1 MTFIESDLVTK
12 LESYGN
18 IDDENTKAYKAAQY
32 WSNLIESKI
41 TSLSQV
47 NNLVIQS
54 YYEVINHSPF
64 EVDALQNLKDFL
76 DGNTEY
82 STNGDIEKYGFSL
95 IFRAER
101 KNDFS
106 HRVLRNMFDMDE
118 STFGSYFRPDNSTTN
133 AFKNNPTFL
142 SDKLKS
148 IAQNYRGR
156 ANGNFADQ
164 VIEFVNTGVNNF

>member
-1 MTFIESDLVTK
+1 MTFIESDLATK
-12 LESYGN
+12 LESYGY

-32 WSNLIESKI
+32 WSNLIESNLE
-41 TSLSQV
+41 SLSQL
-47 NNLVIQS
+47 NNFVIQS
-54 YYEVINHSPF
+54 YSEVINHSPF

-82 STNGDIEKYGFSL
+82 STNRDIEKYGFSL
-95 IFRAER
+95 IFRAQR

-118 STFGSYFRPDNSTTN
+118 NTFENYFRPDNITTD

-148 IAQNYRGR
+148 IAQYYRGC
-156 ANGNFADQ
+156 ANANFAQQ
-164 VIEFVNTGVNNF
+164 VIDFVNTGVWL